1 MNNGL
6 AQRLNLGHEEE
17 VDSPRGKRFCKV
29 IVFFLI
35 SRYACAE
42 LVDKG
47 RRLGRRNTLSLST
60 KQLYARSKPL
70 RSKFFCH
77 TSFMGGSINSEIHG
91 IQFWCAICM
100 VLKAS
105 FSLRTWAAAQQFKQT
120 WLHSPC
126 TMFDNKIS
134 HIARYALSFSIKK
147 TLPIPYKSHHQ
158 NL

>member
-91 IQFWCAICM
+91 IQ
-100 VLKAS
+100 L
-105 FSLRTWAAAQQFKQT
+105 
-120 WLHSPC
+120 
-126 TMFDNKIS
+126 
-134 HIARYALSFSIKK
+134 
-147 TLPIPYKSHHQ
+147 
-158 NL
+158 

>member
-47 RRLGRRNTLSLST
+47 RRLGRRNTHSLST
-60 KQLYARSKPL
+60 RQLYARSRPP
-70 RSKFFCH
+70 RSKFFCP

-105 FSLRTWAAAQQFKQT
+105 FL
-120 WLHSPC
+120 
-126 TMFDNKIS
+126 
-134 HIARYALSFSIKK
+134 IKK
-147 TLPIPYKSHHQ
+147 HSQYHTNPIIRIYRTTLISYPQEEKIGIKLPKKPFPIAYR
-158 NL
+158 L